1 MAHSEKLGLGTVQF
15 GLSYGIS
22 NTGGQTP
29 QDEVS
34 RILAIALQ
42 NNITML
48 DTASAYGNAEAVLGE
63 AGITGF
69 KVVSKFMTPA
79 EGETITSQ
87 LEASLTYLGQDALY
101 GYLAHRPEELLV
113 KPQLWEELESLK
125 AKELVQKTGFSL
137 NRTEEL
143 EALLDKGMVPDL
155 IQVPYNYLDNRF
167 ENLMKQLHDKGCEV
181 HTRSAFLQG
190 LFFRDAQTLP
200 AFFDAAKPVLAELQ
214 RSEESLSG
222 RLLNYVLEKPF
233 IDKVI
238 IGVENAQQLQ
248 QNLNDIQGAPSLQK
262 NEVVIPE
269 NIIIPATWPK
279 A

>member
-29 QDEVS
+29 QEEVS
-34 RILAIALQ
+34 RILAVALQ
-42 NNITML
+42 NNITTL
-48 DTASAYGNAEAVLGE
+48 DTASAYGNAETVLGG
-63 AGITGF
+63 AGISGF
-69 KVVSKFMTPA
+69 NVVSKFMTPA
-79 EGETITSQ
+79 EGETIAPQ
-87 LEASLTYLGQDALY
+87 LKASLKNLGQEVLY

-113 KPQLWEELESLK
+113 KPQLWEEVESFK
-125 AKELVQKTGFSL
+125 TQGLVKKTGFSL
-137 NRTEEL
+137 NRPEEL
-143 EALLDKGMVPDL
+143 MALLDKGMIPDL

-167 ENLMKQLHDKGCEV
+167 EYLMVQLHEKGCEV

-190 LFFRDAQTLP
+190 LFFRDAETLP
-200 AFFDAAKPVLAELQ
+200 VFFDAAKPVLAELQ
-214 RSEESLSG
+214 QSEASLSG
-222 RLLNYVLEKPF
+222 RLLNYVLEKSF

-248 QNLNDIQGAPSLQK
+248 QNLNDIQGAPSLPK
-262 NEVVIPE
+262 NEVSVPE